1 MTLGASCGRT
11 SSVLPGKLPLP
22 CDSPRAA
29 LPRPLGP
36 RPPESGRLNSPL
48 ESCADGTTPARVTA
62 SDASPPR
69 PSPRARPRAAEPPP
83 RGHGRSPLTRLPRP
97 LGAARGQR
105 LRSAAPLSVRVL
117 KHSSSNNH
125 HHSNDGQQ
133 RRRPTSSSR
142 LSDDPQPPEPQQ
154 QQQRLLPL
162 AYLKVLTLVS
172 RSGAGS
178 HRREPRLRERLRAPL
193 LRPLCGRRRE
203 VHDARPRAR
212 PEPLPRRQPRLQ
224 PEPLLRRRLRGEGA
238 WPGTFAPTHTNAVHA
253 RNSCTPHPTARRT

>member
-11 SSVLPGKLPLP
+11 SSGLPGKLPLP

-29 LPRPLGP
+29 SPRPLGP
-36 RPPESGRLNSPL
+36 PPPESGRLNSPL

-133 RRRPTSSSR
+133 RRRRTSSSR
-142 LSDDPQPPEPQQ
+142 LCDEPQPPEPQQ
-154 QQQRLLPL
+154 QQQQLLPL
-162 AYLKVLTLVS
+162 APCPVS
-172 RSGAGS
+172 RSGAGKLGGRPRRGALVAPRRA
-178 HRREPRLRERLRAPL
+178 RREP
-193 LRPLCGRRRE
+193 
-203 VHDARPRAR
+203 HPRGLPR
-212 PEPLPRRQPRLQ
+212 VLPRRCL
-224 PEPLLRRRLRGEGA
+224 
-238 WPGTFAPTHTNAVHA
+238 
-253 RNSCTPHPTARRT
+253 